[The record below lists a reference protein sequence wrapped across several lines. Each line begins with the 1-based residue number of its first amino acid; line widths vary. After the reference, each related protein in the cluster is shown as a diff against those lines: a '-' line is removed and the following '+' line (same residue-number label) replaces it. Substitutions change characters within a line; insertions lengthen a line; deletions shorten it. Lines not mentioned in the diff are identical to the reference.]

1 MKTTIL
7 FTAFAIAALW
17 ACQPNKGTTPAE
29 TNSSPAKEVSLE
41 GTWEANFIMNAP
53 KPFEEL
59 YPQIKPS
66 IIFKSDELRASG
78 NAGCNMFMGSYTTSG
93 NTLAFGENMALT
105 RKMCQDMTGEQTFM
119 ETLKKVNAYAISDD
133 GQTLNLLTGD
143 VAVMRLVKK

>member
-7 FTAFAIAALW
+7 FTLFAIAALW
-17 ACQPNKGTTPAE
+17 ACQPNKGTMPAE
-29 TNSSPAKEVSLE
+29 TTSAPAKEVSLE
-41 GTWEANFIMNAP
+41 GTWEANFIMNTP

-59 YPQIKPS
+59 YPQIKPT
-66 IIFKSDELRASG
+66 IIFSGAELRASG

-119 ETLKKVNAYAISDD
+119 ETLKKVNAFAISEE